1 MGLSA
6 AQLADYTYRFALGGI
21 DIIKDDH
28 GLANQPFA
36 PFQEQVEYCLAA
48 VERANRETGRRS
60 IYVPNITA
68 PVNPIRDQAL
78 FAKKAGV
85 GGLMISPGLTGFDT
99 MRWLAEDDE
108 IGLPIINHPA
118 LQGSFVI
125 SADMVFPIT
134 PCSANWP
141 VWRGP
146 MPLFSP
152 ITVAVSPLA
161 AKNVGKLPPGSPWPW
176 GP

>member
-1 MGLSA
+1 
-6 AQLADYTYRFALGGI
+6 
-21 DIIKDDH
+21 
-28 GLANQPFA
+28 
-36 PFQEQVEYCLAA
+36 
-48 VERANRETGRRS
+48 
-60 IYVPNITA
+60 
-68 PVNPIRDQAL
+68 
-78 FAKKAGV
+78 
-85 GGLMISPGLTGFDT
+85 MISPGLTGFDT

-146 MPLFSP
+146 MPLSSP
-152 ITVAVSPLA
+152 ITAAVSPLA
-161 AKNVGKLPPGSPWPW
+161 AKNVGKLPPESPWPC